1 MENETKIISFQG
13 QCPFLK
19 VKRGVDILVANRE
32 GVAVPVENQCEMEDD
47 CNYWTGCP
55 VFETCKK
62 QSLAW

>member
-1 MENETKIISFQG
+1 MEKETKVITYEG

-19 VKRGVDILVANRE
+19 VKRGVEILVAKDGEN
-32 GVAVPVENQCEMEDD
+32 AVPVENRCEMEDD

-62 QSLAW
+62 AGLPW

>member
-1 MENETKIISFQG
+1 MNQEKKIISYQG

-19 VKRGVDILVANRE
+19 VKRCVDILVQKAGE
-32 GVAVPVENQCEMEDD
+32 KAVPVENQCVMEDD

-62 QSLAW
+62 EEIYW

>member
-1 MENETKIISFQG
+1 MSAETKEIVFEG

-19 VKRGVDILVANRE
+19 VKRGVDILVEKDGDR
-32 GVAVPVENQCEMEDD
+32 AVPVENRCEMEDD

-62 QSLAW
+62 QELTW